1 MVMLLRIYERMLV
14 PHVAEYF
21 RRKGYLVFGEQHAG
35 LGRADLIAVTLD
47 MRVVEERLEHR
58 VPRIPIRTLLRI
70 MRLLERK
77 GELHIEELSTK
88 LGYSPHYIKKIV
100 SYVNPLYLSR
110 QNGVVRKIRDYEPFV
125 REMIAIEVKVGD
137 WRSGLIQAD
146 TYLLATNKAYLAI
159 YNGNF
164 HRIPD
169 EVLEWAKQRG
179 IGILTVGKNGRVEE
193 KLAAMNAGPKSMP
206 AYYVVAES
214 LWEKILRT
222 SIHFSR

>member
-1 MVMLLRIYERMLV
+1 MLV

-21 RRKGYLVFGEQHAG
+21 RRKGYLVFGEQYAG

-58 VPRIPIRTLLRI
+58 VPHLPIRTLLRI
-70 MRLLERK
+70 MRLLERNE
-77 GELHIEELSTK
+77 ELHIEELSMK

-125 REMIAIEVKVGD
+125 SEMMAIEVKVGD

-146 TYLLATNKAYLAI
+146 EYLWATNKAYLAI
-159 YNGNF
+159 YSGNY
-164 HRIPD
+164 HWISD
-169 EVLEWAKQRG
+169 KALKWAEKRG
-179 IGILTVGKNGRVEE
+179 IGILTVSRGGRVEE
-193 KLAAMNAGPKSMP
+193 KLAAKNVGPRSRS
-206 AYYVVAES
+206 AYYVLSES
-214 LWEKILRT
+214 LWEKVLST
-222 SIHFSR
+222 LSHLSR